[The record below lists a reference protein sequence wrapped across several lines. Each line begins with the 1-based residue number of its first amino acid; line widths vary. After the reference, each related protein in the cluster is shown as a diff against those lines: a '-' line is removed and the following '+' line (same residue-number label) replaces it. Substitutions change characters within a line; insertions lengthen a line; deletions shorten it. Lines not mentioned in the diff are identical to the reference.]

1 MLKGLRVIAATFLVL
16 GIAAQGGASEN
27 IIKFFERNS
36 DEIVSQSEWAVY
48 LVKAIGEDDKLP
60 STSPS
65 IDFIAL
71 LEKSR
76 ISPLDGWQAA
86 EFLSFGDKAV
96 TMVQAL
102 GLSDQVPANATEL
115 DYIWLLESMGFH
127 EGQPTQLVTKTEA
140 LQRNINDP
148 IYQEMAGNQYNITIS
163 ATAPFN
169 NETQR

>member
-1 MLKGLRVIAATFLVL
+1 M
-16 GIAAQGGASEN
+16 
-27 IIKFFERNS
+27 
-36 DEIVSQSEWAVY
+36 
-48 LVKAIGEDDKLP
+48 
-60 STSPS
+60 
-65 IDFIAL
+65 
-71 LEKSR
+71 
-76 ISPLDGWQAA
+76 
-86 EFLSFGDKAV
+86 
-96 TMVQAL
+96 AL
-102 GLSDQVPANATEL
+102 GPQRRPGPVGDTDALEDVGQVRLDRPLGDAEAPGDLLVAQPAGHQQEHLALAGAELGRGRALAAVAEQDPGGLPVDRRLAVAHLADATEL